1 MVTINPV
8 ATARRNGVYYF
19 WRFHVLCIYRPNME
33 KSENF
38 FHVLCLNIKI
48 DGKFSMI

>member
-8 ATARRNGVYYF
+8 APARRNGVYFF
-19 WRFHVLCIYRPNME
+19 WRFHVQFIYRPNME
-33 KSENF
+33 NLENI
-38 FHVLCLNIKI
+38 FHVLCPNIKI